1 MTYRLVIFD
10 FDGTLADSGDWFKG
24 ILNELARQH
33 GFRELSEPEMTM
45 LRGRDNREIMRYLRV
60 PRWKLPAIAANA
72 RRRMAA
78 DADRIAL
85 FDGTVPML
93 RSLKQA
99 GLTVA
104 VASSNSRANVR
115 SILGPEATALVDAF
129 ECGAALFS
137 KAGKFRRLMKRLG
150 ASPGE
155 TICIGD
161 ETRDIEAAQAV
172 GAASGA
178 VLWGYA
184 SAEAL
189 ARFSPTLRFA
199 TPEEITRRLV
209 KAAV

>member
-45 LRGRDNREIMRYLRV
+45 LRGRDTREIMRYLRV

-78 DADRIAL
+78 DAHRIAL
-85 FDGTVPML
+85 FDGIVPML
-93 RSLKQA
+93 RSLRQA
-99 GLTVA
+99 GLMVA
-104 VASSNSRANVR
+104 VASSNSQANVR
-115 SILGPEATALVDAF
+115 RILGPEATALVDAF
-129 ECGAALFS
+129 ECGAALFG
-137 KAGKFRRLMKRLG
+137 KAGKFRKLMKRL
-150 ASPGE
+150 AVSPWE

-161 ETRDIEAAQAV
+161 ETRDIEAAKAV

-178 VLWGYA
+178 AQWGYA

-189 ARFSPTLRFA
+189 ARFGPTLSFA
-199 TPEEITRRLV
+199 TSADVIARLV
-209 KAAV
+209 GPAA